1 MVRSVTLASLALLA
15 LAPLARSQE
24 YREVLTAQF
33 QAVEENMATKG
44 WTHDRAAFPGDV
56 AVHFLEAGAQVGL
69 EIDLQ
74 AGADYMILGAC
85 DRNCTDLD
93 LTLMDVAAVWSP
105 AAGRFTG
112 ADLYGGFRYIGTD
125 FGVRAQLTPPPDPPL
140 SAGVDTSYTDFLLGG
155 RYVAEV
161 NDRWRLVFSG
171 DLSAGDTEGTWSLA
185 GYGVYRNGPHRF
197 YAGYRH
203 LDVEMDGSNGVRV
216 QTTFTGPVV
225 GYGFAF

>member
-1 MVRSVTLASLALLA
+1 MVRSVTLASLALVA

-93 LTLMDVAAVWSP
+93 LTLMDM
-105 AAGRFTG
+105 AGKRQRIEVMFTRPRDELMG
-112 ADLYGGFRYIGTD
+112 ELFDSARELENFGTFDL
-125 FGVRAQLTPPPDPPL
+125 
-140 SAGVDTSYTDFLLGG
+140 
-155 RYVAEV
+155 
-161 NDRWRLVFSG
+161 
-171 DLSAGDTEGTWSLA
+171 
-185 GYGVYRNGPHRF
+185 RNQRGNELIFVLR
-197 YAGYRH
+197 
-203 LDVEMDGSNGVRV
+203 M
-216 QTTFTGPVV
+216 
-225 GYGFAF
+225 

>member
-93 LTLMDVAAVWSP
+93 LTLMDM
-105 AAGRFTG
+105 AGTE
-112 ADLYGGFRYIGTD
+112 I
-125 FGVRAQLTPPPDPPL
+125 
-140 SAGVDTSYTDFLLGG
+140 TS
-155 RYVAEV
+155 
-161 NDRWRLVFSG
+161 
-171 DLSAGDTEGTWSLA
+171 
-185 GYGVYRNGPHRF
+185 
-197 YAGYRH
+197 
-203 LDVEMDGSNGVRV
+203 DVLEDDVPV
-216 QTTFTGPVV
+216 LTFTAPSSGAHVLWV
-225 GYGFAF
+225 TMVTCGGGGSCSAATRALRKG